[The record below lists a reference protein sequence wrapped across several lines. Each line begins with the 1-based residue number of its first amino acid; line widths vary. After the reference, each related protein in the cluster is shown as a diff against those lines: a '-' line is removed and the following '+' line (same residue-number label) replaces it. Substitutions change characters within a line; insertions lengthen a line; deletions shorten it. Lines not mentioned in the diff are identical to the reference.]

1 MNHLAQDL
9 LDAGFRPNR
18 RLGQNFLFDQNFLD
32 LMVREAALGPDD
44 VALEFGT
51 GPGQLTERLAARAA
65 FVHTIEIE
73 PRLHEFARG
82 RLVLPN
88 VHFHLG
94 DAIPGGDRLN
104 PELCE
109 AVGKRLG
116 GRRLRVVSN
125 FPYSVGGSILL
136 ALAEGQLPAFDAV
149 GTLQKEVAERLAAG
163 PGDEAYG
170 PLGILL
176 RRLARVEVLRD
187 VARQLFWPVPRVDS
201 ALVRVTFGAARFE
214 GDWKGYRQFVK
225 LAFSQRRKTLTAG
238 LRKLGLAYSGVH
250 ARCRP
255 EDLSPEELEDVWR
268 EGTRAR

>member
-1 MNHLAQDL
+1 MNPLAQEL
-9 LDAGFRPNR
+9 LDAGFRPKR
-18 RLGQNFLFDQNFLD
+18 QLGQNFLFDQNFLD
-32 LMVREAALGPDD
+32 LMVREAALAPDD
-44 VALEFGT
+44 VVVEFGT
-51 GPGQLTERLAARAA
+51 GPGQLTERLAARSA

-73 PRLHEFARG
+73 PRLHEFARA

-88 VHFHLG
+88 VQFHLG

-136 ALAEGQLPAFDAV
+136 ALAEGQLPAADAV
-149 GTLQKEVAERLAAG
+149 GTLQKEVAERLAAA

-176 RRLARVEVLRD
+176 QRLARVEILRD
-187 VARQLFWPVPRVDS
+187 VARQLFWPAPRVDS
-201 ALVRVTFGAARFE
+201 SLVRVTFGAARFE

-225 LAFSQRRKTLTAG
+225 LAFSQRRKTLSAG

-255 EDLSPEELEDVWR
+255 EDLTAAELEGVWR
-268 EGTRAR
+268 ESARAE